1 MRHIPR
7 RLLASAETG
16 YIVIVRQLVRGG
28 SMAIVEVKSGVY
40 WVGAVDWNVRH
51 FHGVTYTTHRGT
63 TYNAYLVVGDKYR
76 ALIDTVYE
84 PFTDV
89 LVAHLEALGALE
101 NLDCVVVNHVEMD
114 HSGALPRIKELSP
127 QAKIYCSP
135 RAVEP
140 IKKHF
145 GSRTDG
151 WDITTVKTGDELDL
165 GGKTIRFIEAPMLH
179 WPDSMFSYI
188 PEEKLLLPNDA
199 FGQHLASSQR
209 FDDEVENSILM
220 DEAAKY
226 YANILLPFN
235 SLVERKL
242 KEIAEMGIEIDT
254 IAPSHGIIWRRDPGQ
269 IITAYQKWST
279 GVETPGRLSPDA
291 VVVFDTMY
299 GSTEKMAEVITEELA
314 ILGYRVNLYNIGK
327 SDYSDIIR
335 EILEAKAVVVGSPT
349 LNNGILHSMSP
360 LLDALK
366 GLKPKGKI
374 GAAFGSHGWRGGAV
388 SQIAGSLAEGGIEVI
403 GDGLA
408 IPWIPSDDELQECRN
423 LARELD
429 KVLKAKGQ

>member
-1 MRHIPR
+1 
-7 RLLASAETG
+7 
-16 YIVIVRQLVRGG
+16 
-28 SMAIVEVKSGVY
+28 
-40 WVGAVDWNVRH
+40 
-51 FHGVTYTTHRGT
+51 
-63 TYNAYLVVGDKYR
+63 
-76 ALIDTVYE
+76 
-84 PFTDV
+84 
-89 LVAHLEALGALE
+89 
-101 NLDCVVVNHVEMD
+101 
-114 HSGALPRIKELSP
+114 
-127 QAKIYCSP
+127 
-135 RAVEP
+135 
-140 IKKHF
+140 
-145 GSRTDG
+145 
-151 WDITTVKTGDELDL
+151 
-165 GGKTIRFIEAPMLH
+165 
-179 WPDSMFSYI
+179 
-188 PEEKLLLPNDA
+188 
-199 FGQHLASSQR
+199 
-209 FDDEVENSILM
+209 M

-226 YANILLPFN
+226 YANISSFN

-242 KEIAEMGIEIDT
+242 ERDCGDGIEIDT
-254 IAPSHGIIWRRDPGQ
+254 IAPSTAYIWRRDLVRLSQP
-269 IITAYQKWST
+269 YQKWST

-408 IPWIPSDDELQECRN
+408 IP
-423 LARELD
+423 
-429 KVLKAKGQ
+429 